1 MLTAPSDILA
11 INTDPLISREL
22 RNRKFFISQGN
33 YPFLNCRMRRAVQV
47 SAFSNF
53 SAHNFFNCSDFMN
66 CVTHEKQFSSA
77 SNARQIL
84 KFANR
89 EVNLNNQKMNKN
101 NRGICAHLA
110 LTSALTASIAGA
122 QTQKMPTFAQ
132 LNNTHDIALSS
143 WGPYS
148 KKYAGI
154 SHIPNLRDGFRFD
167 VTLAPGFYRTKTL
180 VPNAL
185 FESGYVPWDVDA
197 QMTRFTYR
205 YQLEWK
211 DKIVVDATYTI
222 VDEATVLVEMRCV
235 NNTDLP
241 QNLALNLLAN
251 MVAPNV
257 NPKTQI
263 QTSGAT
269 SWINGADYQTFELTK
284 QSPRYN
290 LVYDGKLRGEV
301 RGNDYIDGRAIAG
314 GFGSQKGDRVVYN
327 LKLGAAPARGEVE
340 LRYRLKKDDKV
351 SFLAAGAV
359 NQTIDLIGTGNFETV
374 TLPYSADDAATATL
388 SLVSQGGDA
397 IEINGL
403 SVVPAGAPQP
413 QISAAPAFDVNPKL
427 KENSAANTLLL
438 KYNTISNFYGLKWEG
453 ESSQVRE
460 IRNDELDVFLRRASQ
475 NHVNKVL
482 RGNEKENYSDV
493 FIRPIVL
500 QPKSEK
506 TLYGL
511 LATGSSEA
519 VTKRL
524 GELDAVKAQ
533 VKARAKT
540 PESAPILPQ
549 GQKYALS
556 QRLLRATV
564 LSDIVY
570 PVYTQGQTIRH
581 FTPGKN
587 WDSLYTWDSGFIAL
601 GLREINP
608 DLALQCLNAYTT
620 PPGSQSAFIHHGSP
634 VPTQMFAFLEL
645 WQQSQSP
652 EMLAYFYP
660 RLVQYYQF
668 LSGSLG
674 SSTTRN
680 LDSNLI
686 RTWDYFYNSGG
697 WDDYPAQV
705 AVHGRKLEASVT
717 PVISTAQCIRV
728 AKILRLAAQQLNR
741 SSDVAAYDRDIKMFS
756 DSLQKNSW
764 DANAGYYSYVTHD
777 KDKKPNGFLK
787 EPDGQNYNQGLDGVY
802 PLFAGI
808 CTPEQEHILLNKIFS
823 PQHLWTPSG
832 IGAVDQ
838 SAPYYSADGYWNGAV
853 WMPHQWFLW
862 KTMLD
867 LGRSDL
873 AFQIADKG
881 LKVYSR
887 EADASYQTY
896 EHFLAETGR
905 GAGWHQF
912 SALSTPVL
920 SWFAA
925 YYQPGKVTT
934 GFEIWLE
941 KQKFNADNSG
951 FTATLAF
958 DEATAPHARDI
969 VVCLN
974 PANQYEV
981 TFNGQKISAK
991 SPYAGLLN
999 IQLPDTNQRGNLV
1012 IKAANTR

>member
-1 MLTAPSDILA
+1 MVLSHGKLLVCISVEIKKCKKICSTGKNALSNERYFPNP
-11 INTDPLISREL
+11 INVM
-22 RNRKFFISQGN
+22 NRK
-33 YPFLNCRMRRAVQV
+33 NC
-47 SAFSNF
+47 
-53 SAHNFFNCSDFMN
+53 
-66 CVTHEKQFSSA
+66 
-77 SNARQIL
+77 
-84 KFANR
+84 
-89 EVNLNNQKMNKN
+89 
-101 NRGICAHLA
+101 GICAPLV
-110 LTSALTASIAGA
+110 LISTLIPSTAHS
-122 QTQKMPTFAQ
+122 QTLKMPTWAQ
-132 LNNTHDIALSS
+132 LNNSHDIALSA

-154 SHIPNLRDGFRFD
+154 SHIPDLGDGFRFD
-167 VTLAPGFYRTKTL
+167 VTLVPGFYRSKSL
-180 VPNAL
+180 VPNVL
-185 FESGYVPWDVDA
+185 FESGYVPWDVDP

-205 YQLEWK
+205 YELEWK
-211 DKIVVDATYTI
+211 DQIVVDATYTI

-235 NNTDLP
+235 NNTELP

-257 NPKTQI
+257 NPNTQI
-263 QTSGAT
+263 QTSGAA

-290 LVYDGKLRGEV
+290 LVTDGKLRGEV
-301 RGNDYIDGRAIAG
+301 RGDDYIDGRAIAG
-314 GFGSQKGDRVVYN
+314 GFGSARGDRVVYD
-327 LKLGAAPARGEVE
+327 LKTNAMQPRGTVR
-340 LRYRLKKDDKV
+340 LRYRMKKDDKV
-351 SFLAAGAV
+351 SFRAAGVV
-359 NQTIDLIGTGNFETV
+359 NQTVEFVGTGNFETID
-374 TLPYSADDAATATL
+374 LPYVSDAATPTL
-388 SLVSQGGDA
+388 SLVSQGGNS
-397 IEINGL
+397 IEINGIL
-403 SVVPAGAPQP
+403 VVPEGAPEP
-413 QISAAPAFDVNPKL
+413 QISPAPAFDVNPQM
-427 KENSAANTLLL
+427 EEDSAAQTLLL
-438 KYNTISNFYGLKWEG
+438 KYNTIPNFYGVKWEG

-460 IRNDELDVFLRRASQ
+460 VRNDELDVFLRRASQ
-475 NHVNKVL
+475 DHVSKIL
-482 RGNEKENYSDV
+482 RGNGNENYSDV
-493 FIRPIVL
+493 FIRPVVL
-500 QPKSEK
+500 QPKSEI

-511 LATGSSEA
+511 LATGSAES

-524 GELDAVKAQ
+524 GELDAVKTQ
-533 VKARAKT
+533 VKAREKT
-540 PESAPILPQ
+540 PDSRAILPQ

-556 QRLLRATV
+556 QKLLRATV

-570 PVYTQGQTIRH
+570 PVYAQGQTIRH

-587 WDSLYTWDSGFIAL
+587 WDSLYTWDAGFIAL

-645 WQQSQSP
+645 WQQAQSP

-660 RLVQYYQF
+660 RLAQYYQF

-674 SSTTRN
+674 SSTTRD

-705 AVHGRKLEASVT
+705 AVHGRKLESSVT

-741 SSDVAAYDRDIKMFS
+741 ASDVAAYDRDIAMFA

-764 DANAGYYSYVTHD
+764 DENAGYFSYVTHD

-787 EPDGQNYNQGLDGVY
+787 DPNGQNYNQGLDGVY

-808 CTPEQEHILLNKIFS
+808 CTPQQEKILLDKIFS
-823 PQHLWTPSG
+823 PRHLWTPSG

-838 SAPYYSADGYWNGAV
+838 SAPYYREDGYWNGAV

-881 LKVYSR
+881 LNVYSR
-887 EADASYQTY
+887 EADATYQTY
-896 EHFLAETGR
+896 EHFLAQTGR

-925 YYQPGKVTT
+925 YYEPGVVTT

-941 KQKFNADNSG
+941 KQAFNADNSG

-958 DEATAPHARDI
+958 DDTTAPHARDL
-969 VVCLN
+969 VVCLS
-974 PANQYEV
+974 PIHQYEV
-981 TFNGQKISAK
+981 TFNGQKIAAK
-991 SPYAGLLN
+991 TLYAGLLN
-999 IQLPDTNQRGNLV
+999 IHLPATNQRGNLV
-1012 IKAANTR
+1012 VKAVSR

>member
-1 MLTAPSDILA
+1 M
-11 INTDPLISREL
+11 
-22 RNRKFFISQGN
+22 NRK
-33 YPFLNCRMRRAVQV
+33 NC
-47 SAFSNF
+47 
-53 SAHNFFNCSDFMN
+53 
-66 CVTHEKQFSSA
+66 
-77 SNARQIL
+77 
-84 KFANR
+84 
-89 EVNLNNQKMNKN
+89 
-101 NRGICAHLA
+101 GICACLA
-110 LTSALTASIAGA
+110 LICALIPPVAHS
-122 QTQKMPTFAQ
+122 QTLKMPTWAQ
-132 LNNTHDIALSS
+132 LDDTHDIALSS

-148 KKYAGI
+148 KRYAGI
-154 SHIPNLRDGFRFD
+154 SHIPSLGAGFRFD
-167 VTLAPGFYRTKTL
+167 VTLVPGFYRSKSV
-180 VPNAL
+180 VPNVL
-185 FESGYVPWDVDA
+185 FESGYVPWDVDR

-205 YQLEWK
+205 YELEWK
-211 DKIVVDATYTI
+211 DQIVVDATYTI

-235 NNTDLP
+235 NNTSLP

-251 MVAPNV
+251 MVAPSI

-263 QTSGAT
+263 QTSGAA

-290 LVYDGKLRGEV
+290 LVTDGKLRGEV
-301 RGNDYIDGRAIAG
+301 RGDDYIDGRAIAG
-314 GFGSQKGDRVVYN
+314 GFGSAKGDRVVYD
-327 LKLGAAPARGEVE
+327 LKISAMQPRGTVQ
-340 LRYRLKKDDKV
+340 LRYRMKKDDKLA
-351 SFLAAGAV
+351 FRAAGVV
-359 NQTIDLIGTGNFETV
+359 NQNVELVGTGNFETIA
-374 TLPYSADDAATATL
+374 LPYVVGDTSAATPTL
-388 SLVSQGGDA
+388 SLVSQGGA
-397 IEINGL
+397 PIEINGII
-403 SVVPAGAPQP
+403 VVPAGAPDA
-413 QISAAPAFDVNPKL
+413 QISDAPAFDVNPKM
-427 KENSAANTLLL
+427 KEDSTAQTLLL
-438 KYNTISNFYGLKWEG
+438 KYNAIPNFYGLKWEG

-460 IRNDELDVFLRRASQ
+460 IRNDELDIFLRRASQ
-475 NHVNKVL
+475 DHVNKIL
-482 RGNEKENYSDV
+482 RGDGKANYSDV
-493 FIRPIVL
+493 FIRPVVL
-500 QPKSEK
+500 GPRSET

-511 LATGSSEA
+511 LATGSDEA
-519 VTKRL
+519 VAKRL

-533 VKARAKT
+533 AKAREKT
-540 PESAPILPQ
+540 REISRPILPQ
-549 GQKYALS
+549 GRKYALS
-556 QRLLRATV
+556 QKLLRATV

-570 PVYTQGQTIRH
+570 PVTAQGQTIRH

-587 WDSLYTWDSGFIAL
+587 WDSLYTWDAGFIAL

-645 WQQSQSP
+645 WQQEQSP

-668 LSGSLG
+668 LSGSKG
-674 SSTTRN
+674 SSMTRD

-697 WDDYPAQV
+697 WDDYPAQL
-705 AVHGRKLEASVT
+705 AVHRRKLEANVT

-728 AKILRLAAQQLNR
+728 AKILRLAAKQLNR
-741 SSDVAAYDRDIKMFS
+741 ASDVTAYDRDIQMFA

-764 DANAGYYSYVTHD
+764 DAQAGYYSYVTHD
-777 KDKKPNGFLK
+777 QNNKPNGFLK
-787 EPDGQNYNQGLDGVY
+787 EPNGQNYNQGLDGVY

-808 CTPEQEHILLNKIFS
+808 CTPQQEQILLDKIFS

-838 SAPYYSADGYWNGAV
+838 SAPYYREDGYWNGAV

-881 LKVYSR
+881 LNVYSR
-887 EADASYQTY
+887 EANASYQTY
-896 EHFLAETGR
+896 EHFLAATGR

-925 YYQPGKVTT
+925 YYQPGVVTT

-941 KQKFNADNSG
+941 KQRFGADNSG

-958 DEATAPHARDI
+958 DDATAPHARDL

-974 PANQYEV
+974 PAHRYEA
-981 TFNGQKISAK
+981 TFNGQKIAAK
-991 SPYAGLLN
+991 TLYNGLLN
-999 IQLPDTNQRGNLV
+999 VHLPATNQTGNLV
-1012 IKAANTR
+1012 IRAVDF